1 MFGENEKI
9 RLKMYWVYVALLI
22 GVEIYRYELE
32 DREETMRRH
41 SDMPVSYTH
50 LDVYKR
56 QAGLQVN
63 DKIFVYYT
71 GNLDDGTAQVLRVE
85 KYVSEE

>member
-9 RLKMYWVYVALLI
+9 RLKMYWVYVTLLI

-41 SDMPVSYTH
+41 SDM
-50 LDVYKR
+50 LL
-56 QAGLQVN
+56 QALEAL
-63 DKIFVYYT
+63 K
-71 GNLDDGTAQVLRVE
+71 
-85 KYVSEE
+85 

>member
-1 MFGENEKI
+1 MGRAVVLYVNEAGDGM
-9 RLKMYWVYVALLI
+9 LNV
-22 GVEIYRYELE
+22 
-32 DREETMRRH
+32 
-41 SDMPVSYTH
+41 SDNGGKFLYLSDGTLPE
-50 LDVYKR
+50 
-56 QAGLQVN
+56 LQVN

>member
-1 MFGENEKI
+1 MKEKVN
-9 RLKMYWVYVALLI
+9 RKRKEKHNCEGTEQLWKN
-22 GVEIYRYELE
+22 YEKKLDTCNRNYQRTE
-32 DREETMRRH
+32 HYGLRRKPQT
-41 SDMPVSYTH
+41 DA
-50 LDVYKR
+50 
-56 QAGLQVN
+56 AGLQVN